1 MLEPHIMSLGSAP
14 RLSHKRLV
22 QKLTES
28 PQSNISDKS
37 AVLEEIWLENCVGP
51 QLSKPILPGYRRD

>member
-22 QKLTES
+22 QELTES
-28 PQSNISDKS
+28 PQSNIWDKS
-37 AVLEEIWLENCVGP
+37 AVLEEIWLENSA
-51 QLSKPILPGYRRD
+51 LDHN